1 MSPLSHFNIE
11 IGFLWLI
18 SYISFC
24 GVTIILSHSVTSS
37 NYFRFWFI
45 IVTNNLRLSV
55 ITLNSSCLITLE
67 IMRST
72 LHIGSLRLRK
82 FSLFD
87 FITFSSKVFRL
98 SSRFISANLN
108 LSAFIIS
115 FVMNCI
121 GEIRIIM
128 FRLMSRIHRCLISR
142 KVLINISGL
151 RIGSNIS
158 LSWMRINV
166 ICLVNLILRSTV
178 NICCLGLWIMLKSC
192 VIHSWV
198 SLLHIRIIVIVCRC
212 IHKRNRFRLSILL
225 RSWIYETVWWRVK
238 CALYEIVWLIKIMWR
253 RVNRSCSLFESTP
266 YSPLSIIRMH

>member
-1 MSPLSHFNIE
+1 MSSLSHFYIE
-11 IGFLWLI
+11 IGILWLI
-18 SYISFC
+18 FYISFC

-72 LHIGSLRLRK
+72 LHIGSLRLGK

-98 SSRFISANLN
+98 FSRFISSNLN

-151 RIGSNIS
+151 RIGLNIS
-158 LSWMRINV
+158 LSWMRINI
-166 ICLVNLILRSTV
+166 ICLVNLI
-178 NICCLGLWIMLKSC
+178 LKSC

-198 SLLHIRIIVIVCRC
+198 SLLHIGIIVIICRC
-212 IHKRNRFRLSILL
+212 IHKRNRFCLSILL
-225 RSWIYETVWWRVK
+225 RSWINESVWWMVE
-238 CALYEIVWLIKIMWR
+238 CALYEIVWLVKILWR
-253 RVNRSCSLFESTP
+253 RVNRSCSLFEGIP
-266 YSPLSIIRMH
+266 HSPLPIIRMH